1 MPSQLSGGQQQR
13 VAIARSL
20 AMNPKLILLDEPTSA
35 LDPEMINEVL
45 DVMVGLAQEGMT
57 MIVVTHE
64 MGFARKAADRVLFM
78 ADGAIV
84 EEAAPEQFFTNP
96 QSERAKDFLS
106 KILEH

>member
-1 MPSQLSGGQQQR
+1 
-13 VAIARSL
+13 
-20 AMNPKLILLDEPTSA
+20 
-35 LDPEMINEVL
+35 MINEVL
-45 DVMVGLAQEGMT
+45 DVMVDLAKEGMT
-57 MIVVTHE
+57 MMVVTHE

-84 EEAAPEQFFTNP
+84 EEATPDEFFTNP